1 MGAETVAQRG
11 ARKGEGGMISYDE
24 AVALTA
30 QNMGRT
36 GPISANPGGASWA
49 SLLVIALLCAVIS
62 AVVAGVSVRH
72 GMRRL
77 GWGWTVASVLSALAS
92 AYFLLRLA

>member
-1 MGAETVAQRG
+1 LYG
-11 ARKGEGGMISYDE
+11 E

-36 GPISANPGGASWA
+36 GPLSANPGGAPWF

-62 AVVAGVSVRH
+62 AVVAGVSARH
-72 GMRRL
+72 GMGRL
-77 GWGWTVASVLSALAS
+77 CWGWTVASVPSALAS
-92 AYFLLRLA
+92 ACFLLRLA

>member
-1 MGAETVAQRG
+1 
-11 ARKGEGGMISYDE
+11 MILFGE

-36 GPISANPGGASWA
+36 GSISTNPGGAPWD
-49 SLLVIALLCAVIS
+49 SLLVIALLCTVIS

-77 GWGWTVASVLSALAS
+77 GWGWMAASVLSTLAS
-92 AYFLLRLA
+92 AYVLWRFA

>member
-1 MGAETVAQRG
+1 
-11 ARKGEGGMISYDE
+11 MILFGE

-36 GPISANPGGASWA
+36 GPKSMNPGNAPRA
-49 SLLVIALLCAVIS
+49 SLLVIALLCTEIS

-77 GWGWTVASVLSALAS
+77 GWGWMAASVLSTLAS
-92 AYFLLRLA
+92 AYVLWRFA

>member
-1 MGAETVAQRG
+1 
-11 ARKGEGGMISYDE
+11 MILFGE

-36 GPISANPGGASWA
+36 GPISTNPGGAPWA
-49 SLLVIALLCAVIS
+49 SLLVIALLCTVIS

-77 GWGWTVASVLSALAS
+77 GWGWMAASVLSTLAS
-92 AYFLLRLA
+92 AYVLWRFA

>member
-1 MGAETVAQRG
+1 
-11 ARKGEGGMISYDE
+11 MILFGE

-36 GPISANPGGASWA
+36 GSISTNPECAPWA
-49 SLLVIALLCAVIS
+49 SLLVIALLCTVIS

-77 GWGWTVASVLSALAS
+77 GWGWMAASMLSTLAS
-92 AYFLLRLA
+92 AYVLWRFA

>member
-1 MGAETVAQRG
+1 
-11 ARKGEGGMISYDE
+11 MILFGE

-36 GPISANPGGASWA
+36 GPISTNPGGAPWA
-49 SLLVIALLCAVIS
+49 SLLVIALLRAVIS
-62 AVVAGVSVRH
+62 AVVVGVSVRH

-77 GWGWTVASVLSALAS
+77 GWGSTVASVLSTLAS

>member
-1 MGAETVAQRG
+1 
-11 ARKGEGGMISYDE
+11 MILFGE

-36 GPISANPGGASWA
+36 GSISINPGGAPWA
-49 SLLVIALLCAVIS
+49 SLLVIALLCTVIS

-77 GWGWTVASVLSALAS
+77 GWGWMAASVLSTLAS
-92 AYFLLRLA
+92 AYVLWRLA